1 MDGTARE
8 ILRLAEESQVQG
20 SIREDMPQDKWLFD
34 YLTLRAQP
42 ATQCMDEALAAGFS
56 KKQIRDAR
64 ERLRVVSSKTGFDG
78 GWTWSLPEG
87 TFSHE

>member
-8 ILRLAEESQVQG
+8 ILSLAEESQIQG
-20 SIREDMPQDKWLFD
+20 SIREDMPQDRWLFD
-34 YLTLRAQP
+34 FLTQKAAP
-42 ATQCMDEALAAGFS
+42 ASQCMEEALSAGFS

-87 TFSHE
+87 TFNHE